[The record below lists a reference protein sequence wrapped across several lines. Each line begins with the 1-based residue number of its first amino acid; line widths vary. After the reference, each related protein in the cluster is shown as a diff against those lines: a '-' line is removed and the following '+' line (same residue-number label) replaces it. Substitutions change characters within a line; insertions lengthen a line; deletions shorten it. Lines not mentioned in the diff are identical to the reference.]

1 MVDRGLLYKEWKQHQ
16 ILYLIIF
23 CFLLFIHPF
32 SILNDYRVYL
42 NDLNHYPHEGR
53 FIIDYAPSQYAITWQ
68 IGLCILLTVVQIG
81 VERSKGLLDFTLS
94 LPYSRSQVFNTK
106 FLLGVIVL
114 IVSQLLGYL
123 LSELLIVILKPESVL
138 FFHHYMIG
146 SMVIS
151 FMAYALVMAAG
162 AMTGH
167 IIAQLLTA
175 FSVAIMPFL
184 IIGLPVLNLS
194 VWMERPAF
202 EQSFPI
208 FDSSL
213 KYLIPIVYIEG
224 HWVSES
230 PFILLIPA
238 VLSILFYLFGYFSF
252 LKHQNERNGSFFL
265 FKQLDRPVQ
274 IAVIIFGI
282 LGFGS
287 FGYESG
293 DSLTG
298 YVVGMII
305 GAVVGFLISYFSIY
319 KKIKY

>member
-16 ILYLIIF
+16 ILFLIIF

-32 SILNDYRVYL
+32 SLLNDYRAYL
-42 NDLNHYPHEGR
+42 NELHYYPNEAR
-53 FIIDYAPSQYAITWQ
+53 FIIDYAPYGYAITWQ
-68 IGLCILLTVVQIG
+68 IGLGIILAVFQIG
-81 VERSKGLLDFTLS
+81 MERSKGLLDFTLS

-106 FLLGVIVL
+106 FFLGVIVL
-114 IVSQLLGYL
+114 IASQLLSYL
-123 LSELLIVILKPESVL
+123 LSELLIMILKPESVL

-162 AMTGH
+162 ALTGH

-194 VWMERPAF
+194 VWMGRSAF
-202 EQSFPI
+202 EKSFPL

-213 KYLIPIVYIEG
+213 KYLIPIVYIDG
-224 HWVSES
+224 HWVTES
-230 PFILLIPA
+230 TFILFIP
-238 VLSILFYLFGYFSF
+238 VFISILFYLIGHFSF
-252 LKHQNERNGSFFL
+252 LKHHNERNGNFFL

-274 IAVIIFGI
+274 ITVTIFGI
-282 LGFGS
+282 LGFGY

-298 YVVGMII
+298 YVIGMII
-305 GAVVGFLISYFSIY
+305 GAVVGFSISYFSIY
-319 KKIKY
+319 KKTKY